1 MKQYHYINDLQ
12 AAVVERRLND
22 EEPVMRRATLSPSD
36 PRRIA
41 TTIAPVAPEDTSKIV
56 LEHKSRGLRKASTV

>member
-1 MKQYHYINDLQ
+1 MRQ
-12 AAVVERRLND
+12 AA
-22 EEPVMRRATLSPSD
+22 LSPSD

-41 TTIAPVAPEDTSKIV
+41 STIAPVAPDDTSKLV